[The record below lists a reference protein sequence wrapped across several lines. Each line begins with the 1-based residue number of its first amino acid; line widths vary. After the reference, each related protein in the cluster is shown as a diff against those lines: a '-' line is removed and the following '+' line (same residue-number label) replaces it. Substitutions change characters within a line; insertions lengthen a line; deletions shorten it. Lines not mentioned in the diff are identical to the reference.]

1 MAEARRLGFT
11 EGEPLCLSDA
21 YQLQGEGE
29 KQTIIVWEDLET
41 QEILKEPVIV
51 WEDLE
56 THVIVWED
64 LETQEI
70 LKEPVIAW
78 EDLETQ
84 KDCVLSFQDS
94 FQDSLGLFDLFS
106 E

>member
-1 MAEARRLGFT
+1 MAT
-11 EGEPLCLSDA
+11 HV
-21 YQLQGEGE
+21 
-29 KQTIIVWEDLET
+29 IVWEDLET

-56 THVIVWED
+56 T
-64 LETQEI
+64 
-70 LKEPVIAW
+70 
-78 EDLETQ
+78 Q

-94 FQDSLGLFDLFS
+94 FQDSLWLFDFFS